1 MYQSSDLD
9 SKWVS
14 KLADYYYKTAVNEEN
29 HFYAVSK
36 LEINSDYT
44 FLTWLS
50 KKVFEIFFETD
61 HDGQAFD
68 FGRLDS
74 EFLKY

>member
-1 MYQSSDLD
+1 M
-9 SKWVS
+9 K
-14 KLADYYYKTAVNEEN
+14 KN
-29 HFYAVSK
+29 HFYSESK

-44 FLTWLS
+44 FLTWLL
-50 KKVFEIFFETD
+50 KKVFEIFFESD